1 MCIERLYIKEEKS
14 PMLQILCIGLLVYVV
29 LKRSGFCDIM
39 RTRVWMLLEI
49 TKKYDRKYRK
59 SIRGISV
66 RRFYEI
72 KNIC

>member
-1 MCIERLYIKEEKS
+1 
-14 PMLQILCIGLLVYVV
+14 MLQILCIGLLVYVV
-29 LKRSGFCDIM
+29 LKRSGFCDIT
-39 RTRVWMLLEI
+39 RTRVWMLFEI

-59 SIRGISV
+59 SIRGIGV